1 MEKTFMKKLT
11 VSATLL
17 IVTAISSNVFA
28 GGVKEA
34 HPCYDVADCKSEA
47 SQKEFSACIKA
58 NLEEANANEQC
69 KAFRDDKPAYLE
81 KSGLSDLKGLF
92 N

>member
-1 MEKTFMKKLT
+1 MKKLT
-11 VSATLL
+11 ASATLL
-17 IVTAISSNVFA
+17 VVTIISSNVFA

-34 HPCYDVADCKSEA
+34 HPCYDVADCKSQT

-58 NLEEANANEQC
+58 NLEEANANESC
-69 KAFRDDKPAYLE
+69 KAFREDKPAFLE
-81 KSGLSDLKGLF
+81 KSGLSDLKDLF